1 MGASGSKLAQ
11 IANDKAEGWMQSAIK
26 PTLKQ
31 LANGDAGVA
40 VKTNVLRNRRMI
52 AELIREYSLAP
63 AREAGESQVELRTDG
78 GPRTARRAGSFYRSD
93 RKFDLRQELKKWL

>member
-1 MGASGSKLAQ
+1 
-11 IANDKAEGWMQSAIK
+11 
-26 PTLKQ
+26 
-31 LANGDAGVA
+31 
-40 VKTNVLRNRRMI
+40 MI

-78 GPRTARRAGSFYRSD
+78 GLRTARRAGSFYRSD